1 MPSTSTSN
9 GKKLTYKPTKGSGDL
24 RPSLPAG
31 HWLDSEIA
39 PASKFVPGQTKA
51 GDPMLTFPIK
61 MGKPGDDMPEEN
73 ESFKGAEHTFRIIIY
88 SDDDKRTG
96 AVNFARR
103 NFRSICEAVGADYD
117 EVYPKQMKSSDD
129 WEPVI
134 EALAGKTIENLW
146 STVQERKMDSGEKVL
161 NVDLRFTE
169 PAATASS
176 SGDAEEEEEPEA
188 PARGK
193 AAKKSSRR

>member
-1 MPSTSTSN
+1 MPATSTSN

-24 RPSLPAG
+24 RPGLPAG
-31 HWLDSEIA
+31 QWIDSEIA
-39 PASKFVPGQTKA
+39 PAAKFTPGQTKA

-61 MGKPGDDMPEEN
+61 MGKPHEDSPDEN
-73 ESFKGAEHTFRIIIY
+73 SSFKGAEHTFRIIIY

-103 NFRSICEAVGADYD
+103 NFRALCEAVGADYD
-117 EVYPKQMKSSDD
+117 EVYPKQMKTSDD

-134 EALAGKTIENLW
+134 DALAGKTIENLW
-146 STVQERKMDSGEKVL
+146 STVNERQMDSGEKVL
-161 NVDLRFTE
+161 NVDLRFTAPPE
-169 PAATASS
+169 ASGS
-176 SGDAEEEEEPEA
+176 SGSSDDEDEA

-193 AAKKSSRR
+193 AAKKGSRR

>member
-1 MPSTSTSN
+1 MPATSTSN

-24 RPSLPAG
+24 RPGLPAG
-31 HWLDSEIA
+31 QWIDSEIA
-39 PASKFVPGQTKA
+39 PAAKFTPGQTKA

-61 MGKPGDDMPEEN
+61 MGKPHEDSPDEN
-73 ESFKGAEHTFRIIIY
+73 SSFKGAEHTFRIIIY

-103 NFRSICEAVGADYD
+103 NFRALCEAVGADYD
-117 EVYPKQMKSSDD
+117 EVYPKQMKTSDD
-129 WEPVI
+129 WEPII

-146 STVQERKMDSGEKVL
+146 STVNERQMDSGEKVL
-161 NVDLRFTE
+161 NVDLRFTAPPE
-169 PAATASS
+169 TSGGGGGSS
-176 SGDAEEEEEPEA
+176 DDEDEA

-193 AAKKSSRR
+193 AAKKGSRR

>member
-1 MPSTSTSN
+1 MPATSTSN

-24 RPSLPAG
+24 RPGLPAG
-31 HWLDSEIA
+31 QWIDSEIA
-39 PASKFVPGQTKA
+39 PAAKFTPGQTKA

-61 MGKPGDDMPEEN
+61 MGKPHEDSPEEN
-73 ESFKGAEHTFRIIIY
+73 ASFKGAEHTFRIIIY

-103 NFRSICEAVGADYD
+103 NFRALCEAVGADYD

-129 WEPVI
+129 WEPII

-161 NVDLRFTE
+161 NVDLRFTAPPE
-169 PAATASS
+169 TSGSS
-176 SGDAEEEEEPEA
+176 ESSDDEDEA

-193 AAKKSSRR
+193 AAKKGSRR

>member
-1 MPSTSTSN
+1 MPQTSTSN

-24 RPSLPAG
+24 RPGLPAG
-31 HWLDSEIA
+31 QWIDSEIA
-39 PASKFVPGQTKA
+39 PASKFTPGQTKA

-61 MGKPGDDMPEEN
+61 MGKPHEDSPDEN
-73 ESFKGAEHTFRIIIY
+73 TSFKGAEHQFRIIIY

-103 NFRSICEAVGADYD
+103 NFRALCEAIGVDYD

-134 EALAGKTIENLW
+134 DALSGKTIENLW
-146 STVQERKMDSGEKVL
+146 STVNERQMDSGEKVL
-161 NVDLRFTE
+161 NVDLRFTAPPE
-169 PAATASS
+169 S
-176 SGDAEEEEEPEA
+176 SGSSGGSDDEEET

>member
-1 MPSTSTSN
+1 MPQTSTSN

-24 RPSLPAG
+24 RPGLPAG
-31 HWLDSEIA
+31 QWIDSDIA
-39 PASKFVPGQTKA
+39 AASKFVPGQTKA

-61 MGKPGDDMPEEN
+61 MGKPHEDSPEEN
-73 ESFKGAEHTFRIIIY
+73 NSFKGAEHTFRIIIY

-103 NFRSICEAVGADYD
+103 NFRALCEAVGVDYD

-146 STVQERKMDSGEKVL
+146 STVAERQMDSGEKVL
-161 NVDLRFTE
+161 NVDLRFTAPPE
-169 PAATASS
+169 ASGG
-176 SGDAEEEEEPEA
+176 SGASDEEEDDKP
-188 PARGK
+188 RGK
-193 AAKKSSRR
+193 GAAKKSSRR

>member
-1 MPSTSTSN
+1 MPATSTSN

-24 RPSLPAG
+24 RPGLPAG
-31 HWLDSEIA
+31 QWIDSEIA
-39 PASKFVPGQTKA
+39 PAAKFTPGQTRA

-61 MGKPGDDMPEEN
+61 MGKPHEDSPEEN
-73 ESFKGAEHTFRIIIY
+73 TSFKGAEHQFRIIIY

-103 NFRSICEAVGADYD
+103 NFRALCESVGVDYD

-129 WEPVI
+129 WEPI
-134 EALAGKTIENLW
+134 IDALAGKTIENLW
-146 STVQERKMDSGEKVL
+146 STVNERQMDSGEKVL
-161 NVDLRFTE
+161 NVDLRFTAPPE
-169 PAATASS
+169 TSGS
-176 SGDAEEEEEPEA
+176 SGSSDDEDEA

>member
-1 MPSTSTSN
+1 MPATSTSN

-24 RPSLPAG
+24 RPGLPAG
-31 HWLDSEIA
+31 QWIDSEIA
-39 PASKFVPGQTKA
+39 PAAKFTPGQTKA

-61 MGKPGDDMPEEN
+61 MGKPHEDSPEEN
-73 ESFKGAEHTFRIIIY
+73 ASFKGAEHTFRIIIY

-103 NFRSICEAVGADYD
+103 NFRALCEAVGVDYD
-117 EVYPKQMKSSDD
+117 EVYPKQMKTSDD
-129 WEPVI
+129 WEPII

-146 STVQERKMDSGEKVL
+146 STVNERQMDSGEKVL
-161 NVDLRFTE
+161 NVDLRFTAPPE
-169 PAATASS
+169 TSGGDGGSS
-176 SGDAEEEEEPEA
+176 DDEDEA